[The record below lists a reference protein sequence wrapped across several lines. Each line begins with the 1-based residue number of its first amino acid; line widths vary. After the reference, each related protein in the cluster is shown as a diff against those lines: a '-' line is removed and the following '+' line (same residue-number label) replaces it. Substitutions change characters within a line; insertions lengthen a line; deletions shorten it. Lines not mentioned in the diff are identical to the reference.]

1 MGGLLAAGPVWW
13 GGYRCGLVARG
24 VWGGVALGCSCGINP
39 GGCMEQHQ
47 PRVQFQG
54 TPGVHAEAS
63 PQDDLLSPQEPEREK
78 SSLKGDYV
86 EKVR

>member
-1 MGGLLAAGPVWW
+1 
-13 GGYRCGLVARG
+13 
-24 VWGGVALGCSCGINP
+24 
-39 GGCMEQHQ
+39 MEQHQ